1 MSGHSKW
8 SQIKRQ
14 KGVTDAKRGNLFTK
28 MTREIMVAVR
38 AGGPNPDGNFRLRL
52 AVQKARENSMP
63 MDNIKRAIE
72 KASGAGEGAS
82 LTEVTLE
89 GYGPGGVAIMM
100 DATTDNR
107 NRLVQE
113 VRTTITRHGGNMAAS
128 GSVAWIFETRG
139 TITVDTKGQ
148 NADEIALSAI
158 DAGAEDV
165 VTADTYIEIYT
176 TPHQLESVRKALEGK
191 GATITSTEIS
201 KVAKTMVDLNE
212 KDALQTLKLLD
223 KLEEL
228 DDIQRISSNAN
239 FSDAVMEKYATAAA

>member
-8 SQIKRQ
+8 AQIKRQ
-14 KGVTDAKRGNLFTK
+14 KGVADAKRGNLFTK

-52 AVQKARENSMP
+52 AIQKAREINMP
-63 MDNIKRAIE
+63 MDNIKRAVD

-82 LTEVTLE
+82 LAEVTLE
-89 GYGPGGVAIMM
+89 GYGPGGVAIML

-113 VRTTITRHGGNMAAS
+113 VRALITRHGGNLAES
-128 GSVAWIFETRG
+128 GSVAWVFDNRG
-139 TITVDTKGQ
+139 TITVDSKAKS
-148 NADEIALSAI
+148 ADEISLAAI

-165 VTADTYIEIYT
+165 NECDGYVEVFT
-176 TPHQLESVRKALEGK
+176 TPQNLESVRKALESK
-191 GATITSTEIS
+191 GFDITSTELS
-201 KVAKTMVDLNE
+201 KVPKTQVDLTE
-212 KDALQTLKLLD
+212 KDALSTLKLLD

-228 DDIQRISSNAN
+228 DDIQHISSNAN
-239 FSDAVMEKYATAAA
+239 FSDAILEKYAAAAV